1 MNTSSTRS
9 STPASFDAALSV
21 INTDSGNPVIALP
34 NRRCPERVIDGKMWH
49 LLEQAANIRRG
60 SLISPIWEHGAEYF
74 DITELEKPHRWIC
87 NYCDGSVTLQL
98 TQSTSNASRHLR
110 RAHSLILK
118 RQISEVASDEVSEA
132 SFSASDRGEVR
143 RIKEFRALVTPV
155 NIDRIRRTL
164 VRWIV
169 QCQIPFRGVS
179 NEYFRVFLLCLQP
192 SLERYIPQSHST
204 IADWVKEDFL
214 EARIELTS
222 QLAIARS

>member
-21 INTDSGNPVIALP
+21 INLDVDPDSGTPNSDNPVIALP
-34 NRRCPERVIDGKMWH
+34 NRRCPERAIDGKIWH

-60 SLISPIWEHGAEYF
+60 SPISPIWEHGAEYF
-74 DITELEKPHRWIC
+74 DITEPKKPHRWIC
-87 NYCDGSVTLQL
+87 NYCNGSVTLQL
-98 TQSTSNASRHLR
+98 TQSTSNASRHLK

-155 NIDRIRRTL
+155 NIDRIRRAL

-169 QCQIPFRGVS
+169 QCQIPFRYLMSISGPFYYACNLLLS
-179 NEYFRVFLLCLQP
+179 DIFLNHI
-192 SLERYIPQSHST
+192 RQSQ
-204 IADWVKEDFL
+204 IG
-214 EARIELTS
+214 
-222 QLAIARS
+222 